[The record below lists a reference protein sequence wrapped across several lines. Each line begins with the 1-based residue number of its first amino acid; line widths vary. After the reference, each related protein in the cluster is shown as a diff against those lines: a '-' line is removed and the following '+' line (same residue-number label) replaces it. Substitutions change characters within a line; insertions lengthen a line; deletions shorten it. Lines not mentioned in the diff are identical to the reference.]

1 MVAQEGQPVAED
13 QDAHHV
19 VANLEVLLVAE
30 LRQIGCCDALEL
42 AAVGLLLGHVEAS
55 RLDQYVHEDHVL
67 VVPRDHVDGVGAVH
81 PSLFQDVV
89 ALAFQER
96 GYCLVGVVLDYCF
109 HDDDLLVVSTSP
121 FGLPCG
127 CGGARVQSAR
137 KGDAKP
143 ALGRS
148 NPVVFF
154 QAQCF
159 VFGGAGMI
167 RPTGKKKRK
176 ALQPLLA
183 KAGSVRQ
190 YASQGR

>member
-109 HDDDLLVVSTSP
+109 HDDDLLVVSASP

-127 CGGARVQSAR
+127 CSGARVQSAR
-137 KGDAKP
+137 KGNAKP

-148 NPVVFF
+148 ELPPISWTREM
-154 QAQCF
+154 
-159 VFGGAGMI
+159 GGFLCVWIVG
-167 RPTGKKKRK
+167 
-176 ALQPLLA
+176 
-183 KAGSVRQ
+183 
-190 YASQGR
+190 